1 MRITQAHF
9 VAGYSA
15 FYFDDQKAIKNGA
28 GQDGFVYVGDAV
40 TDGFREI
47 RQAGECVSV
56 LLRLENGAVAVGDCA
71 AVQYSGGGGRGPLF
85 LWPTPPTTTRR
96 CAR

>member
-28 GQDGFVYVGDAV
+28 GQDGFTYVGNAV

-47 RQAGECVSV
+47 RQAVPVNTRTTVVLQTFYENRA
-56 LLRLENGAVAVGDCA
+56 LLRADGAA
-71 AVQYSGGGGRGPLF
+71 L
-85 LWPTPPTTTRR
+85 
-96 CAR
+96 